1 MSNNEQPKE
10 VPTIILKLLDT
21 ETFNVECD
29 IDLGKLCLMR
39 VMLLEALRVV
49 DGLIQDEEALK
60 FAGKMNRLQQ
70 AHAAMRKGP
79 QIKM

>member
-10 VPTIILKLLDT
+10 VPTITLKLLDKDK
-21 ETFNVECD
+21 FNVECD
-29 IDLGKLCLMR
+29 VELDKLCLMR

-49 DGLIQDEEALK
+49 DGLIGDEEALK

-70 AHAAMRKGP
+70 AYAAMRKGP
-79 QIKM
+79 